1 MPIIKKSKGL
11 SMKNFLI
18 PVDFSDASY
27 TAAQYALDMAA
38 HLGAEKV
45 VFYHSYAHRPA
56 DGYDEH
62 AGYEQTTLK
71 HLEKMVSKLHIPPPL
86 AVEQFI
92 FLADDQPVRL
102 GAETIVAQYS
112 ISLIVMGIAGLSDI
126 ENTLIGRNTMSV
138 AESGVAPLL
147 IVPRNHAF
155 KPINRVVYATDLKN
169 VAHITPTA
177 SIIRLVSQLEAE
189 THVVHVDPAT
199 QGQTP
204 EKILGKQEIL
214 KLLAP
219 LHPLFEVL
227 SEPTDRA
234 EGIFDYVKKHRIDL
248 ILMASRNY
256 GFFQRLFHS
265 SVSKKLLN
273 IADVPVVLLKN
284 KPIA

>member
-1 MPIIKKSKGL
+1 
-11 SMKNFLI
+11 MKNFLI
-18 PVDFSDASY
+18 PVDFSDVSY
-27 TAAQYALDMAA
+27 TTAQYALDMAA
-38 HLGAEKV
+38 HLQAEQV
-45 VFYHSYAHRPA
+45 IFYHSYAHRPA

-62 AGYEQTTLK
+62 TGYKQTTLR
-71 HLEKMVSKLHIPPPL
+71 HLEKMASKLHIPAPL
-86 AVEQFI
+86 SIRQFI

-102 GAETIVAQYS
+102 GVEAIVAHYS

-126 ENTLIGRNTMSV
+126 ENTLIGRNTMAV
-138 AESGVAPLL
+138 AESGAAPLL

-155 KPINRVVYATDLKN
+155 RPIKRVVYATDLKN
-169 VAHITPTA
+169 VEHVTPTA
-177 SIIRLVSQLEAE
+177 SIIRLASQLEAE

-204 EKILGKQEIL
+204 EKILGKREIL
-214 KLLAP
+214 KMLAI
-219 LHPLFEVL
+219 LHPLFEVVY
-227 SEPTDRA
+227 EPGDKA
-234 EGIFDYVKKHRIDL
+234 EGILEYVKKHHIDL

-284 KPIA
+284 RPVA